1 MGTTT
6 LQIVM
11 GEGNMVRLGK
21 WRSKEKF
28 PAEKTN
34 DSFARSMLMKQMDKE
49 VPE

>member
-11 GEGNMVRLGK
+11 GEGNMNRLGK
-21 WRSKEKF
+21 WRSKTNF
-28 PAEKTN
+28 PPEKTN
-34 DSFARSMLMKQMDKE
+34 DSFARSMLMTLMDKE